1 MVVKPLSASLRSQ
14 IRQQKLANIGT
25 NDQLQEDA
33 DFLDPEASFDSIVTS
48 SYQHRRTNEN
58 DDYAFLDEDILNT
71 EEDEDVRESLQRRYK
86 ENLQTPSNIGL
97 PPKSQVQ
104 LTICVSI
111 PFYNKILLS
120 FD

>member
-14 IRQQKLANIGT
+14 IRQQKLANIGGSGK
-25 NDQLQEDA
+25 LQEDV
-33 DFLDPEASFDSIVTS
+33 DFLDPEASSGSIVMS

-86 ENLQTPSNIGL
+86 ENSQTPSSIGL
-97 PPKSQVQ
+97 PPKSQVR
-104 LTICVSI
+104 LAI
-111 PFYNKILLS
+111 
-120 FD
+120 